1 LKKTDHLTNKKNNMP
16 NSKKRGG
23 AKAHRKRV
31 QQKNDQDKR
40 MRSAMQ
46 KLMDESVR
54 QQIEELK
61 KKYEQEN
68 PSGQT
73 DKPQ

>member
-1 LKKTDHLTNKKNNMP
+1 
-16 NSKKRGG
+16 
-23 AKAHRKRV
+23 
-31 QQKNDQDKR
+31 
-40 MRSAMQ
+40 MQ